1 MMLDLK
7 GCGTALA
14 TPFTADGALDEKALR
29 RFVDFQIDGGID
41 FLVPCGTTGESA
53 TLTEDEHLR
62 VVEIVVEQA
71 KHRVPVIG
79 GAGGNNTAHI
89 VDLAKKVAARG
100 VDGILSVSP
109 YYNKPTQE
117 GLYQHFKA
125 IADAVTVPMV
135 IYNVPGRTAGN
146 IAPDTIVRLAEI
158 KNIIAVKEAS
168 GSMDQITEIAARVP
182 EGFKVFSGDDS
193 MTVPVM
199 SVGGVG
205 IISVASNE
213 IPGEMSELARHC
225 LNGDYASAQKL
236 NKRLLPIMKINFI
249 ETSPI
254 PVKAALSMMG
264 LMIESYRLPLVPMAQ
279 ENRNKLKAVL
289 ESMNLIPAAAVR

>member
-1 MMLDLK
+1 VVA
-7 GCGTALA
+7 GTGSNNTREAIELTLYA
-14 TPFTADGALDEKALR
+14 KEAGADGALL
-29 RFVDFQIDGGID
+29 I
-41 FLVPCGTTGESA
+41 
-53 TLTEDEHLR
+53 
-62 VVEIVVEQA
+62 
-71 KHRVPVIG
+71 
-79 GAGGNNTAHI
+79 
-89 VDLAKKVAARG
+89 
-100 VDGILSVSP
+100 SP

-117 GLYQHFKA
+117 GQYQHFRA
-125 IADAVTVPMV
+125 IAQAIKKPV
-135 IYNVPGRTAGN
+135 ILYNVPGRTAAN
-146 IAPDTIVRLAEI
+146 IEPATLARLARLS
-158 KNIIAVKEAS
+158 NIIAVKEAS
-168 GSMDQITEIAARVP
+168 GNMSQIVEVFQAVP
-182 EGFKVFSGDDS
+182 PQFLVFSGDDALTLPI
-193 MTVPVM
+193 MGL
-199 SVGGVG
+199 GGAGV
-205 IISVASNE
+205 ISVASNE

>member
-1 MMLDLK
+1 
-7 GCGTALA
+7 
-14 TPFTADGALDEKALR
+14 
-29 RFVDFQIDGGID
+29 
-41 FLVPCGTTGESA
+41 
-53 TLTEDEHLR
+53 LR
-62 VVEIVVEQA
+62 VVEIVVEQT

-89 VDLAKKVAARG
+89 VDLAKKVEALG

-125 IADAVTVPMV
+125 IADSVKAPIV

-146 IAPDTIVRLAEI
+146 IAPDTVVRLAGI

-168 GSMDQITEIAARVP
+168 GSMDQISEIAARVP
-182 EGFKVFSGDDS
+182 DGFKVFSGDDS
-193 MTVPVM
+193 MTVPIM

-225 LNGDYASAQKL
+225 LNDDYASAQKL

-254 PVKAALSMMG
+254 PVKAALAMMG
-264 LMIESYRLPLVPMAQ
+264 LITESYRLPLVPLAQ
-279 ENRNKLKAVL
+279 ENRSKLKAVL
-289 ESMNLIPAAAVR
+289 ESMNLIPSAAVR

>member
-1 MMLDLK
+1 MLDLK

-14 TPFTADGALDEKALR
+14 TPFTQSGALDEKALR

-53 TLTEDEHLR
+53 TLTEEEHLR
-62 VVEIVVEQA
+62 VVEIVVDQT

-89 VDLAKKVAARG
+89 VDLAKKVESLGA
-100 VDGILSVSP
+100 DGILSVSP

-125 IADAVTVPMV
+125 IADSVTVPIV

-146 IAPDTIVRLAEI
+146 IAPDTVVRLAGI

-182 EGFKVFSGDDS
+182 DGFRVFSGDDS
-193 MTVPVM
+193 MTVPIM
-199 SVGGVG
+199 SVGGMG

-225 LNGDYASAQKL
+225 LNDDYASAQKL

-254 PVKAALSMMG
+254 PVKAALAMMG
-264 LMIESYRLPLVPMAQ
+264 LMTESYRLPLVPLAQ